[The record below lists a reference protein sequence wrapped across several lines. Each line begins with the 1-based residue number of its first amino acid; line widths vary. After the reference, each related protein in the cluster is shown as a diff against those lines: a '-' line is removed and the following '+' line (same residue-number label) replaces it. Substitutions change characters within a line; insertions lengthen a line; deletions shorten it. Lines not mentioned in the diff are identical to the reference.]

1 MKLTLPGMAA
11 NGAGKTNP
19 IRPLRN
25 FPDRFLAPER
35 VKPLGK
41 ATRMGFFRFGQSFKP
56 LR

>member
-25 FPDRFLAPER
+25 FPDRFLAPQR
-35 VKPLGK
+35 V
-41 ATRMGFFRFGQSFKP
+41 
-56 LR
+56 